1 MMFDNLRQMS
11 DGEPEFEQPQENP
24 FDMNEPPV
32 PPRQRGYFLGLKP
45 SQRFILSLL
54 LLGTV
59 VIMGLMCLMVTGRI
73 LVF

>member
-1 MMFDNLRQMS
+1 MFDNLRQMS
-11 DGEPEFEQPQENP
+11 DGEPAFEEPQENP
-24 FDMNEPPV
+24 FDISEPPAR
-32 PPRQRGYFLGLKP
+32 PRRGYFLGLKP

-59 VIMGLMCLMVTGRI
+59 VVMGLMCLMVTGKV